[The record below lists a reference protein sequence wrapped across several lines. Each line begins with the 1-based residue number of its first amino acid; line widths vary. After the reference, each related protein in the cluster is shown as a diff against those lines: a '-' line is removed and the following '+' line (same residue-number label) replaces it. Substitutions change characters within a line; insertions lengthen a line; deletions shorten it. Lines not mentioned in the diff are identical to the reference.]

1 MAFIYE
7 YLKGYLITNYGEV
20 LDMITFTDK
29 IKGDVIIR
37 ILKRGEDIYKALLDL
52 ADEYDISAGIFNMI
66 GAVSHAVI
74 GYFDDKTKEYKKFT
88 FNEDMEIVSCM
99 GNFSKKPDGTRVV
112 HAHIALG
119 DSKGNLHG
127 GHLFEGTLAGA
138 TGEIFAIKLE
148 KTLIREKDEETQLFL
163 INKQE

>member
-1 MAFIYE
+1 
-7 YLKGYLITNYGEV
+7 
-20 LDMITFTDK
+20 MITFTDR

-52 ADEYDISAGIFNMI
+52 AEEYDISAGFFNMI

-74 GYFDDKTKEYKKFT
+74 GYFDDKTKEYKKHIFDK
-88 FNEDMEIVSCM
+88 DMEIVSCM
-99 GNFSKKPDGTRVV
+99 GNFSKKADGTRVV

-119 DSKGNLHG
+119 DETGKLYG

-138 TGEIFAIKLE
+138 TGEIFAVKLE
-148 KTLIREKDEETQLFL
+148 KTLIREEDEETQLFL
-163 INKQE
+163 IKKQKE